1 MRIESE
7 RKLFIGL
14 RVDNKLRDQLN
25 MCPPRDKAYF
35 DGSNPDYLTIMRSAQ
50 DIFVGKIID
59 AGTAAISMDDLK
71 RNLLSILTR
80 IAPGRHREDSV
91 KVFALDD
98 ADPPPDAPTLERPRR
113 PEDEAGGY

>member
-25 MCPPRDKAYF
+25 NCPPRDKAYF
-35 DGSNPDYLTIMRSAQ
+35 DGSNPDYLHVVRGPT
-50 DIFVGKIID
+50 DVFVGKIVD
-59 AGTAAISMDDLK
+59 AGTPAVGMEDLK

-80 IAPGRHREDSV
+80 IAPGRHRDDTV
-91 KVFALDD
+91 KMFSLDEGE
-98 ADPPPDAPTLERPRR
+98 PPANAPTLERPPRN
-113 PEDEAGGY
+113 EDAGY